1 MARRPPGLWAFVPL
15 AAAAH
20 LAAFAV
26 WPRGPEGGANGAGEG
41 GFDAVSL
48 AGADGPLADLVAE
61 WERPPEATATLAPS
75 LAPPATEAAPEG
87 AAQPASAP
95 TPPPELAPPDLA
107 PAAPRADAPPAPVA
121 APEPPPKPKAAPKPA
136 AKAPKLAKP
145 APKAGGAPQLRAAG
159 EGGGAV
165 AGQNGTASEGSV
177 SPGERRSALK
187 EWGGKI
193 RAKVE
198 RSRRQA
204 AGGGAGRVV
213 LALTVARDGRLVS
226 AAIAES
232 SGNAA
237 LDAAA
242 LQAARRAG
250 RFAAAP
256 STLTDASYPFTLPL
270 LFKR

>member
-1 MARRPPGLWAFVPL
+1 MARRPPGLIVFVPL

-20 LAAFAV
+20 LAAFAL
-26 WPRGPEGGANGAGEG
+26 WPLGSEGGPNGAGEG
-41 GFDAVSL
+41 GLDAVSL
-48 AGADGPLADLVAE
+48 ASAEGSLAELVAA
-61 WERPPEATATLAPS
+61 WENPPQAAPEPTPS
-75 LAPPATEAAPEG
+75 LAPPLAEAAPAPAVEVAPAPP
-87 AAQPASAP
+87 AA
-95 TPPPELAPPDLA
+95 PELALPIPL
-107 PAAPRADAPPAPVA
+107 ADAPPVALA
-121 APEPPPKPKAAPKPA
+121 APEPPPKPKAEPKAAPKP
-136 AKAPKLAKP
+136 PKPAKP

-165 AGQNGTASEGSV
+165 AGQNGSASEGTL

-187 EWGGKI
+187 EWGAKI

-198 RSRRQA
+198 RSRRQPA
-204 AGGGAGRVV
+204 SGGSGRVV
-213 LALTVARDGRLVS
+213 LALTVARDGRLV
-226 AAIAES
+226 AASIAES

-242 LQAARRAG
+242 LQAARSAG

-256 STLTDASYPFTLPL
+256 RKLTEASYPFTLPL